1 MSAQAHGGDSIT
13 PHEITETFFLS
24 SDALVH
30 LSRTRKSEARGHQ
43 ILLES
48 ADSGLQISLLLEGTT
63 IDFLFGDST
72 RSRSS
77 ICKSDDCIRKVK
89 NYVRS
94 LSEKKQLEVV
104 QFYRVVYSSLVK
116 FHKKVESLGIFCDC
130 VMVFYS
136 KATLRKEVLEAF
148 SKLYRILYDI
158 ENPSKEKD

>member
-1 MSAQAHGGDSIT
+1 MIAPAPTVDLFT

-30 LSRTRKSEARGHQ
+30 LSRTRKNEARGHQ
-43 ILLES
+43 ILLET
-48 ADSGLQISLLLEGTT
+48 ADTGLQISLLLEGTT
-63 IDFLFGDST
+63 IDFLFGDCA

-77 ICKSDDCIRKVK
+77 ICKSNDRVRKVK

-104 QFYRVVYSSLVK
+104 LFYKTVYASLVK

-136 KATLRKEVLEAF
+136 KAALRHEVLEAF
-148 SKLYRILYDI
+148 SKLYRILYGI
-158 ENPSKEKD
+158 ENSLNEKD